1 MEKPEQ
7 KEEPPEPTVL
17 CCFPGYNDVA
27 GREDARFGKS
37 SPDNDAA
44 HRRHPRPCCDARLVS
59 VVIDSHRAGRALGIG
74 YQPNHPDSCRFRN
87 TSLLRGDPRGTVMHF
102 TANFAGSESSPM

>member
-1 MEKPEQ
+1 MERPEQ

-27 GREDARFGKS
+27 GREDARFGKR

-59 VVIDSHRAGRALGIG
+59 VVIDSHRAGCALGIG
-74 YQPNHPDSCRFRN
+74 CQPIIQTRAVFVTHPYLEE
-87 TSLLRGDPRGTVMHF
+87 THE
-102 TANFAGSESSPM
+102 AQ